1 MINEK
6 KLFYASCIA
15 LIATAMSFAIRGDIL
30 GDFETNFVA
39 PYADT
44 IAPVEEPGDAA
55 DLAVAEG
62 AAEGTSTGELLGVI
76 ATVAFWSF
84 GLAILFG
91 GPLCDLLGMGTLLRL
106 AALSHIGGVLLTI
119 FAPGYWTI
127 VVATFI
133 VGLGNGL
140 VEAVCNPLIATMYP
154 DQKTKKLTLFH
165 AWFPGGIVIGGV
177 LAYALSYFGFGP
189 GSDWGWQIKMG
200 LILIPAVIYTVMIF
214 GEKFPATE
222 RRAAGIPFGEMFT
235 EAVRRP
241 LFIIILLTMWMTA
254 ATELGPGAWIANIYN
269 EVMSGITAEAATAG
283 VLLLVWG
290 NGFMWI
296 LRQFFSGT
304 AHRVTPTV
312 LIMATAPFAALGLWM
327 VTFADSVFMWFLAT
341 TFLYLGVAFWWP
353 TMLGITSERFPRTGA
368 FGLAVVGAMGAFS
381 TAIAGPVMGWLNDTY
396 GADRVLVIWSVLPA
410 LVFVIFLLIVLY
422 DRTRGGYRT
431 QVERLH
437 TEAVAEG
444 VIEPE
449 PQKAAVL

>member
-6 KLFYASCIA
+6 RLFYASCIA
-15 LIATAMSFAIRGDIL
+15 LIATSMSFAIRGDIL
-30 GDFETNFVA
+30 GDFETDFVA
-39 PYADT
+39 PYADSL
-44 IAPVEEPGDAA
+44 APVAEPGDAA
-55 DLAVAEG
+55 DI
-62 AAEGTSTGELLGVI
+62 AAPGTEEDPRVKEYLGHI

-91 GPLCDLLGMGTLLRL
+91 GPLCDLLGMGALLRL
-106 AALSHIGGVLLTI
+106 AAVCHIGGVLLTI
-119 FAPGYWTI
+119 FAPSYW
-127 VVATFI
+127 VVVIATFV
-133 VGLGNGL
+133 VGMGNGL

-154 DQKTKKLTLFH
+154 DEKTKKLTLFH
-165 AWFPGGIVIGGV
+165 AWFPGGVVIGGV
-177 LAYALSYFGFGP
+177 LAYALSQIGFGQ
-189 GSDWGWQIKMG
+189 GSSWGWQLKMG

-214 GEKFPATE
+214 GQKFPATE
-222 RRAAGIPFGEMFT
+222 RRAAGVPFGEMFT
-235 EAVRRP
+235 EALRRP
-241 LFIIILLTMWMTA
+241 LFLVILFTMWMTA

-269 EVMSGITAEAATAG
+269 EVMSGITQEAATAG

-304 AHRVTPTV
+304 AHRVTPTL

-327 VTFADSVFMWFLAT
+327 VTYADTVFMWFLAT

-410 LVFVIFLLIVLY
+410 AVFVIFLLIVLY
-422 DRTRGGYRT
+422 DRGRGGYRT

-437 TEAVAEG
+437 AEAVAEG
-444 VIEPE
+444 IVEVPPE
-449 PQKAAVL
+449 KAPVL